1 VVSPRRFRLDRV
13 LDGLGPLAEMSSRE
27 LDGFPLDFSTGE
39 AIMEIVGWFLAGLVL
54 AAIVRPGATKPTVA

>member
-1 VVSPRRFRLDRV
+1 
-13 LDGLGPLAEMSSRE
+13 MSSRE
-27 LDGFPLDFSTGE
+27 LDGFPLDFSMGE